1 MKMNGITANP
11 NAVLPVFANAA
22 AKPMMKQNPN
32 PIPVLEMIHMGRRP
46 IYSLNTPNVREAT
59 MLNAAKPAFRPV
71 MVSGSLIPTDR
82 RTGAR

>member
-1 MKMNGITANP
+1 MKMKGITANP
-11 NAVLPVFANAA
+11 NPVLPVLANAA

-32 PIPVLEMIHMGRRP
+32 PIPALEMIHMGRRP
-46 IYSLNTPNVREAT
+46 IYSLNTPKVRDAI